1 MVFVP
6 LYSNLTHM
14 KHVPYSLLLGM
25 SIFLFSC
32 KNETKSEQPEIKIAP
47 VVSQL
52 IDLGEIEE
60 VSFKTKGAL
69 KVFHYYIKLKN
80 SLVNTDAVLAAKA
93 SLMLKDVITSID
105 SQESTITA
113 LEQMSISSD
122 IQLQREK
129 FVLVTAG
136 VEKLLEDNV
145 ATGSFFKQYC
155 PMAFNNT
162 GGYWLSNSKEIRNP
176 YFGSKML
183 KCGRIDK
190 EIN

>member
-1 MVFVP
+1 
-6 LYSNLTHM
+6 M

-25 SIFLFSC
+25 SIILFSC
-32 KNETKSEQPEIKIAP
+32 KNETKTEQPTIKVAP
-47 VVSQL
+47 VVTQQ

-60 VSFKTKGAL
+60 VTFKTKEAS
-69 KVFHYYIKLKN
+69 KVFHYYTELKN
-80 SLVNTDAVLAAKA
+80 SLVNTDAALSSKAA
-93 SLMLKDVITSID
+93 SMLKDVIISAD
-105 SQESTITA
+105 SLQTTITA

-176 YFGSKML
+176 YFGDKML